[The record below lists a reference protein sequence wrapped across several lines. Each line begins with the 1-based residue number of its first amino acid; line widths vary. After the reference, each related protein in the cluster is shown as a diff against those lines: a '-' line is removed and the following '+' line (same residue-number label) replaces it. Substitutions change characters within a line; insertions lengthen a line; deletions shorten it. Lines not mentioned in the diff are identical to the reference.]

1 MRKVRLTGFL
11 TALSIVSATSVV
23 TAPAADFAGWH
34 GKAAAPNYQGQIFP
48 PWQQGANNP
57 TINKGFDFTVPEI
70 DDLADFHGDPQDS
83 LLSIFVGGNYYFA
96 MAPLVAAFERE
107 YPQLH
112 GRIYYETLP
121 PGILIKQM
129 QHGDR
134 ITVGNMT
141 WTVHPDVYAAG
152 LKKINYY
159 IQQGMLQGPAVP
171 YVTNDL
177 TIMIPAGNPAHI
189 ESLQDLGKPGVK
201 LSMPNP
207 LWEGVARQI
216 KISLTKAGGPA
227 LEKMVYDT
235 KVKEG
240 KTILTHVHHRQTPL
254 LLMQGLADAGVTWKS
269 EAIFQ
274 EQAGH
279 PISNIPIP
287 AQDNT
292 TAIYGAAIVK
302 GAPHPVWAEDWIK
315 FLKSSTALRIFEH
328 YGFKAYSE
336 K

>member
-1 MRKVRLTGFL
+1 MRKIRLIGFL
-11 TALSIVSATSVV
+11 TALSIVNATSVV
-23 TAPAADFAGWH
+23 TAQAADFAGWH

-57 TINKGFDFTVPEI
+57 TINKGFDFTVPEV

-96 MAPLVAAFERE
+96 MAPLVAAFEKE

-189 ESLQDLGKPGVK
+189 ESLRDVGKPGVK

-240 KTILTHVHHRQTPL
+240 ETILTHVHHRQTPL

-302 GAPHPVWAEDWIK
+302 GAPHPVWANDWIQ